1 MDEKDVKNVEN
12 KTGNPLRTYPR
23 VDKRHAAYKIL
34 LDSGIDKKE
43 AALIL
48 GYKPKSAYEIE
59 KRLEKKG
66 KRIEVTTDR
75 MVRKAVKGLKNCID
89 GKPWGDIKEIKDST
103 ALAAINT
110 VLDRSHPKQ
119 PENSPHNFAY
129 ISVDLSAYREED
141 SVPDAPPI
149 YRIPPPASG
158 ISAPETGQPTHPAL
172 REPAGGDHAPATP
185 DVEVGPNDE

>member
-1 MDEKDVKNVEN
+1 MTENKHGDNFREPEGIGKMDEQDAKDCEKKGGE
-12 KTGNPLRTYPR
+12 PLRTYPR
-23 VDKRHAAYKIL
+23 VDERHAAYKIL
-34 LDSGIDKKE
+34 VENGIDKRQ

-119 PENSPHNFAY
+119 SDSDERPSLSFVTINLGVMAQGLTDPALAGLSTP
-129 ISVDLSAYREED
+129 VDVTPRLDED
-141 SVPDAPPI
+141 K
-149 YRIPPPASG
+149 
-158 ISAPETGQPTHPAL
+158 ETG
-172 REPAGGDHAPATP
+172 
-185 DVEVGPNDE
+185 DET